1 MRTKRSPNSSSSDFS
16 DSSIRSS
23 PRAAPTATATAAR
36 TAGRHRSNDARTC
49 ARAFERGSQA
59 FGPDRLDEV
68 IDRGRFEGRQR
79 VCVVGGAEH
88 HRGAWFEGGQ
98 MPRGFQPVDA
108 GHRDIQQHEVR
119 MVLRAGMQ
127 GFAPVAGFGDQ
138 FDAGLFGEQVAQAF
152 PRERFVVGNQHS
164 HDRPPAG
171 SGTRSS
177 AR

>member
-1 MRTKRSPNSSSSDFS
+1 MR
-16 DSSIRSS
+16 
-23 PRAAPTATATAAR
+23 
-36 TAGRHRSNDARTC
+36 
-49 ARAFERGSQA
+49 
-59 FGPDRLDEV
+59 
-68 IDRGRFEGRQR
+68 
-79 VCVVGGAEH
+79 VVGGAEH
-88 HRGAWFEGGQ
+88 HGGARLEGRQ
-98 MPRGFQPVDA
+98 VARGFQAVDA
-108 GHRDIQQHEVR
+108 GHRDVQQHEVR

-152 PRERFVVGNQHS
+152 PGERFVVGNQDS